1 MPAVQPFCYTRP
13 MRILFISDIFGK
25 PGRNALIDRLPHL
38 IEETGSDFII
48 ANGENA
54 ASGAGITSNIAE
66 KLLAAGVDVITTGNH
81 IWRQREVY
89 PFLEQSE
96 RIIRPANYLPE
107 NPGRG
112 WTLSEKDG
120 RRLAVINMMGDLYIN
135 APVGPFQ
142 VIDKVLD
149 QLPAGVKHIFLD
161 MHAEATSEKV
171 AMGHY
176 LDGKVTAVV
185 GTHTHVQTSD
195 EKILPG
201 GTAYITDAGMTGP
214 HDSVIGVD
222 KKIILNRFRTQM
234 PVRFEV
240 ASGGV
245 LIEGVIIDAGAD
257 GRATAIER
265 LRLAAD

>member
-1 MPAVQPFCYTRP
+1 

-25 PGRNALIDRLPHL
+25 PGRNALIGRLPQL
-38 IEETGSDFII
+38 IEDTGSEFVV

-66 KLLAAGVDVITTGNH
+66 KLLAVGIYVITTGNH
-81 IWRQREVY
+81 VWRQREVY
-89 PFLEQSE
+89 DYLEGSE
-96 RIIRPANYLPE
+96 RVIRPANYLPD

-112 WTLSEKDG
+112 WTIREKEG
-120 RRLAVINMMGDLYIN
+120 ERLAVVNLSGDLYIK

-142 VIDKVLD
+142 AIDGVLAEI
-149 QLPAGVKHIFLD
+149 PSSVKHILLD

-176 LDGKVTAVV
+176 LDGRVTAVI
-185 GTHTHVQTSD
+185 GTHTHIQTSD
-195 EKILPG
+195 EKVLPG

-222 KKIILNRFRTQM
+222 KQIILNRFLHQM
-234 PVRFEV
+234 PVKFEV

-245 LIEGVIIDAGAD
+245 LIEGVIIDADSD
-257 GRATAIER
+257 GRARAIER
-265 LRLAAD
+265 LRLEADD